1 MDRVINFSAGP
12 STIPLGVLKQAQE
25 ELLNYAGLGFS
36 IMEISH
42 RTKIFEEVL
51 HSAMDTAFRMILRFC
66 FYKAERACN
75 SRRCR

>member
-1 MDRVINFSAGP
+1 MDRVLNFSAGP
-12 STIPLGVLKQAQE
+12 STIPLGVLKRAQE

-51 HSAMDTAFRMILRFC
+51 RDGPRTRSLRLFG
-66 FYKAERACN
+66 
-75 SRRCR
+75 